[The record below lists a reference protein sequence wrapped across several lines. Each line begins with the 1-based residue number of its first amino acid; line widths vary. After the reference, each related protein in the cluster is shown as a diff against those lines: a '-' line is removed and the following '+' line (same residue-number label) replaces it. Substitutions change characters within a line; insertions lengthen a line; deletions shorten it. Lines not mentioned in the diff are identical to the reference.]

1 MRQNFR
7 LNETDHYTVFD
18 LPIMVTNRIDADDAR
33 PACDSLTNE
42 LLTPEDIDAVA
53 ANEIGILFAPD
64 SSTEVDFEDAT
75 GKGPEENPQNGGGS
89 GGNGNGSGDGDGD
102 GNDNGNGD
110 SGNDGDGD
118 GDGNDDNPSLGGQ
131 RPEAGPDVGLGG
143 AGMLEVSWAALA
155 AAALFGM
162 L

>member
-1 MRQNFR
+1 VRQNFR

-33 PACDSLTNE
+33 PGCDSLTNE
-42 LLTPEDIDAVA
+42 LLTPEEVDAVA

-75 GKGPEENPQNGGGS
+75 GKGPEENPQNGGGNGGS
-89 GGNGNGSGDGDGD
+89 GGNRSGSGDDDGNGNG
-102 GNDNGNGD
+102 NGNGD
-110 SGNDGDGD
+110 SDSDEDGNDG
-118 GDGNDDNPSLGGQ
+118 NPSLGGQ
-131 RPEAGPDVGLGG
+131 RPEAGPEVGLGG
-143 AGMLEVSWAALA
+143 AGMLEISWAALV

>member
-7 LNETDHYTVFD
+7 LNDTDHYTVFD

-42 LLTPEDIDAVA
+42 LLTPEEIDAVA

-75 GKGPEENPQNGGGS
+75 GKAPEENPQNGGGN
-89 GGNGNGSGDGDGD
+89 GGNGGD
-102 GNDNGNGD
+102 GNDGGDGNGD
-110 SGNDGDGD
+110 SGNDGD

-131 RPEAGPDVGLGG
+131 RPEAGPEVGLGG
-143 AGMLEVSWAALA
+143 AGMLEVSWTALL